1 MSANSVNVNI
11 SYMYLIGELCDQ
23 STLII
28 ADDDSLLSN
37 TDVVAQSDEGWFS
50 LLIAYCICYCNSF

>member
-1 MSANSVNVNI
+1 
-11 SYMYLIGELCDQ
+11 MYLIGELCDQ